1 MSRSNG
7 KTLRACNPPAEQR
20 SALVVLLVDD
30 DPDCR
35 MLMRDALAECGTAT
49 AVYEVSS
56 GEEALEF
63 LQRGAKYI
71 NMPRPELIYLDIEM
85 PGGIDGLETLRRI
98 RAIREFN
105 DIAIVMM
112 TGLCGEQEMQTAARC
127 GANSYTTK
135 PAGAEDFLRTARD
148 IARYWTA
155 VHQYPAHHLPQ
166 EMCRR

>member
-1 MSRSNG
+1 VSRSNG
-7 KTLRACNPPAEQR
+7 KAPRACNPPAEQR

-35 MLMRDALAECGTAT
+35 MLMRDALAECATAT
-49 AVYEVSS
+49 AVHEVSS

-112 TGLCGEQEMQTAARC
+112 SGLCGEKEMQTAARC
-127 GANSYTTK
+127 GANSYTIK
-135 PAGAEDFLRTARD
+135 PASAEEFLRTARD
-148 IARYWTA
+148 SAGYWTA
-155 VHQYPAHHLPQ
+155 VHQFPEHHLPQ